1 VTAVKGST
9 VWRGCGPPVVKIGD
23 EVVPHSDWLSEV
35 TAADVVTG
43 RQSSAWLSSH
53 FVCQAGHMAGEVAV
67 ASSAYGGGLWKYTC
81 CCSAL
86 CNAGFKCVQGALGS
100 TLEEESSDVAYHE
113 ECPEESTGCYSI
125 KASGDATGW
134 KVIDEKNY
142 LLAAIAD
149 PRITATV
156 KFETSSGRPPDLG
169 EEMIGFEPKPRV
181 STDSW
186 PSAGTSVQFIDTADA
201 ATFPY
206 EAVVKAWVIYARSPG
221 TLRLLVWRKS
231 PEGTNKY
238 TLVGTN
244 TVHIVTN
251 FKQAATFLSN
261 SSGGEILVQPGDM
274 LGWAHAGPGVLEYEE
289 LPGEERRMRFIYG
302 ASNVGDTADFTLP
315 AARRYSIRAFYDP
328 TPNSTSPLNSA
339 PLPTARGCYQQQ
351 LGRFGL
357 RRPPTNSLSL
367 SLPPPTGALG
377 ASVQIA
383 GANANVTSQVPDTN
397 VILFKGVLHTFS
409 CCSGSMCN
417 QKYCSHP
424 SLACG
429 WYPPVDNAKVTP
441 RETVLMMRQRVRIS
455 CNTGY
460 QPSEREERK
469 LTPACLANGSFS
481 AGEICLPRLCGNY
494 SAPADGK
501 VWPRRGLSYGEFVN
515 ISCNPGFQL
524 EGLGTAGPQCLA
536 DGTFELGRICAP
548 SDYSLMVFVAVG
560 VVLANVFL
568 AAAFVWCAMR
578 CRARVRARIA
588 VGEASRDL
596 VSPFTATDEDDKH
609 GHGRLARR
617 AYAIV
622 CPCLVPLPKD
632 VWDA

>member
-1 VTAVKGST
+1 
-9 VWRGCGPPVVKIGD
+9 
-23 EVVPHSDWLSEV
+23 
-35 TAADVVTG
+35 
-43 RQSSAWLSSH
+43 
-53 FVCQAGHMAGEVAV
+53 
-67 ASSAYGGGLWKYTC
+67 
-81 CCSAL
+81 
-86 CNAGFKCVQGALGS
+86 
-100 TLEEESSDVAYHE
+100 
-113 ECPEESTGCYSI
+113 
-125 KASGDATGW
+125 
-134 KVIDEKNY
+134 
-142 LLAAIAD
+142 
-149 PRITATV
+149 
-156 KFETSSGRPPDLG
+156 
-169 EEMIGFEPKPRV
+169 
-181 STDSW
+181 
-186 PSAGTSVQFIDTADA
+186 
-201 ATFPY
+201 
-206 EAVVKAWVIYARSPG
+206 
-221 TLRLLVWRKS
+221 
-231 PEGTNKY
+231 
-238 TLVGTN
+238 
-244 TVHIVTN
+244 
-251 FKQAATFLSN
+251 
-261 SSGGEILVQPGDM
+261 
-274 LGWAHAGPGVLEYEE
+274 
-289 LPGEERRMRFIYG
+289 
-302 ASNVGDTADFTLP
+302 
-315 AARRYSIRAFYDP
+315 
-328 TPNSTSPLNSA
+328 
-339 PLPTARGCYQQQ
+339 
-351 LGRFGL
+351 
-357 RRPPTNSLSL
+357 
-367 SLPPPTGALG
+367 
-377 ASVQIA
+377 
-383 GANANVTSQVPDTN
+383 
-397 VILFKGVLHTFS
+397 
-409 CCSGSMCN
+409 
-417 QKYCSHP
+417 
-424 SLACG
+424 
-429 WYPPVDNAKVTP
+429 
-441 RETVLMMRQRVRIS
+441 MMRQRVRIS